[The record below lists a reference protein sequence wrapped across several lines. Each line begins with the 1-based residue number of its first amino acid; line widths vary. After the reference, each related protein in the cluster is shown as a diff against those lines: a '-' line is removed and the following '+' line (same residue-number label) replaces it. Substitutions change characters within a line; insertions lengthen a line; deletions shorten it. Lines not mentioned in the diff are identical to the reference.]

1 MHFPDR
7 LRVQLIR
14 AGVGLLILLNLSGC
28 APAGSQQGPDEAAT
42 TLLIV
47 RHAEKAAEPADD
59 PPLTEAGRAR
69 AATLAGMAASSG
81 VSAIYATQYLRTQ
94 QTVEPLAAQLGL
106 PVGQQNSKDTD
117 GLVAQVLAEHRGQT
131 VVVAA
136 HSDSVPLLVE
146 KLTGKAAAPI
156 EENEY
161 DNLYVV
167 TSRGPGRGTAVRLRY
182 GASSAVSSAEMEP
195 AATP

>member
-1 MHFPDR
+1 MHCSSR
-7 LRVQLIR
+7 LRDKVIQ
-14 AGVGLLILLNLSGC
+14 AGVGLLVLLNLSGC
-28 APAGSQQGPDEAAT
+28 APAGSQQGPGEAAT

-81 VSAIYATQYLRTQ
+81 VSAAYATQYLRTQ
-94 QTVEPLAAQLGL
+94 QTIEPLAAQLGV
-106 PVGQQNSKDTD
+106 PVGQRDSKDTD

-131 VVVAA
+131 VLVAA
-136 HSDSVPLLVE
+136 HSDTVPLLVE
-146 KLTGKAAAPI
+146 KLTGKPAAPI
-156 EENEY
+156 EEDEY

-167 TSRGPGRGTAVRLRY
+167 TSWGVGHGTAVRLRY
-182 GASSAVSSAEMEP
+182 GVFFAAMEP